1 MKITKKGKLIL
12 TRFNNLNR
20 TNIVSLILM
29 TFLFL
34 SSCSG
39 VSNKS
44 KDKPA
49 ILFGKVD
56 FRGDST
62 SLNNKKFDAALAL
75 ALRLSG
81 KYDYY
86 GSSHLQKVFE
96 EKPDLSQK
104 KIGDIAKNLNA
115 DYIAIATVNVLK
127 HIIRTQITLSK
138 PNSSDKPLTGIGY
151 DVINF
156 IDANSGEM
164 VYDPALLKSLQR
176 ALSSATN
183 DSNMFVN
190 KQLGINVKPL
200 PTLVVGSIAFTGEDQ
215 YDWKLYLDKVVS
227 SFAGI
232 ETIYD
237 LIKYSDD
244 YVIYDTD
251 TRDTVYKLFNFHIV
265 ENYSH
270 PSNHEIRALYQMAVD
285 YYIAGSLDKTKD
297 GANLTIGLYAITAD
311 GLKLIK
317 SEKESFND
325 DSRMVFLEYV
335 SRATKR
341 LFDIT
346 EKPEDTGLP
355 VEDVKD

>member
-12 TRFNNLNR
+12 TRFNNF
-20 TNIVSLILM
+20 NIILIALFISLAFVL
-29 TFLFL
+29 L

-44 KDKPA
+44 KDKPV
-49 ILFGKVD
+49 IMFGKVD

-62 SLNNKKFDAALAL
+62 SLNSRKFDAAIAL

-86 GSSHLQKVFE
+86 GTSYLQKVVE
-96 EKPDLSQK
+96 ENPDLAK
-104 KIGDIAKNLNA
+104 KNIAVLAENLNA
-115 DYIAIATVNVLK
+115 DYIAIAQVNVLK

-138 PNSSDKPLTGIGY
+138 PNSSEKPLTGIGY

-156 IDANSGEM
+156 IDANSGEL

-176 ALSSATN
+176 AISTAAN
-183 DSNMFVN
+183 DSNLFVN
-190 KQLGINVKPL
+190 NSLGINVKPL

-227 SFAGI
+227 SFAAM

-244 YVIYDTD
+244 YVIYDTE

-285 YYIAGSLDKTKD
+285 YYIAGSLDKTKE
-297 GANLTIGLYAITAD
+297 GANLTLGLYAVTAD

-325 DSRMVFLEYV
+325 DSRMVFLEQV
-335 SRATKR
+335 SRATRR
-341 LFDIT
+341 LFNISST
-346 EKPEDTGLP
+346 REDTGLP
-355 VEDVKD
+355 VEDIKD